1 MDMSKT
7 SFPLIKKANSL
18 FQQNEFEQAELLYK
32 QAGGQLGMHLV
43 ETSIWLCQQRVKSS
57 KVPQQNPITSKYAPS
72 DLYNAENFVKLK
84 TQLNKTQ
91 ALLEDYYKQTQ
102 NLKLQLMQ
110 RA

>member
-1 MDMSKT
+1 MSKT

-18 FQQNEFEQAELLYK
+18 FRKNEFKQAELLYK
-32 QAGGQLGMHLV
+32 QAGEQLGMHLV
-43 ETSIWLCQQRVKSS
+43 ETSIWLCQKRIKSS
-57 KVPQQNPITSKYAPS
+57 NSSQQNLITSKYACS
-72 DLYNAENFVKLK
+72 GFYNAENFVKLK
-84 TQLNKTQ
+84 TQLDRTQ